1 MHSVYL
7 TYHNAVEYSLL
18 ASSLVYS
25 HLSVSAILCVG
36 KYAESHLLRIVS
48 QLSPGAQYMYRG
60 VSFHHAA
67 AKHNRSFWHF
77 VPCHLAALQFG
88 GWKLKAENSSV

>member
-1 MHSVYL
+1 MQSIYL

-18 ASSLVYS
+18 ASSFVDS

-48 QLSPGAQYMYRG
+48 PLSPGAQ
-60 VSFHHAA
+60 
-67 AKHNRSFWHF
+67 
-77 VPCHLAALQFG
+77 
-88 GWKLKAENSSV
+88 